1 MDEFADDE
9 DPDVLR
15 EGVYTPA
22 RRFGI
27 SCEFELDELD
37 NRVWFHLQV
46 RRRNGQ
52 RLRVSS
58 DQEWMF

>member
-15 EGVYTPA
+15 KGVYTPD

-27 SCEFELDELD
+27 SCEFGLDEVD

-46 RRRNGQ
+46 RRRK
-52 RLRVSS
+52 RSAT
-58 DQEWMF
+58 